1 MSLDPSFYHM
11 RHDPSIV
18 VYQPNAIFAEPV
30 ARSFGYQQNI
40 VDPAAPQEI
49 SEIFEAYT
57 KWKWA

>member
-11 RHDPSIV
+11 RHGPSIV